1 MKEVSSLF
9 VDLEGTSLTPEEEG
23 VLRHPFVSGVIL
35 FSRNFESRVQ
45 LEMLI
50 KEIRMLREPSLLVSV
65 DQEGGR
71 VQRFQDGFTKLP
83 PLKAVGAKFEQQA
96 ERCLELSRSHA
107 NVMATEL

>member
-1 MKEVSSLF
+1 MSSLF
-9 VDLEGTSLTPEEEG
+9 LDLEGTTLTSVEEE

-50 KEIRMLREPSLLVSV
+50 KEIRMVKKPSLLVSV

-71 VQRFQDGFTKLP
+71 VQRFRDGFTKLP
-83 PLKAVGAKFEQQA
+83 PLQSVGAKFEQQA
-96 ERCLELSRSHA
+96 ERCMELSRSHA
-107 NVMATEL
+107 HVMAT